1 MGFERMSKARAKSD
15 LTTVYKKF
23 DAQKKYNKKVDDGE
37 AWCPMI
43 LQGASTLVTTSV
55 AYLGLDACFGG
66 AKEPKTNTPKDKES
80 NGWFSFLPCCDG
92 DKNEDKKDNESEEKR
107 TPSRKRKPSTNKDS
121 TNNGGTG
128 NNKKVKTKQEKK
140 NGDGKK
146 KAKEDDEKKDNTMI
160 IVIIVIIVAVILIGG
175 GVTAYCMCAG
185 GPDDQLYDEELGHDG
200 L

>member
-37 AWCPMI
+37 TWFPMI

-128 NNKKVKTKQEKK
+128 NNKKVNTKK
-140 NGDGKK
+140 NTDDKKK
-146 KAKEDDEKKDNTMI
+146 KAKEDEGDKKDNTMT
-160 IVIIVIIVAVILIGG
+160 IVIIIIIVAVILIGG